1 MSEKKFSR
9 ECVRVCV
16 KETRLMK
23 NIEDLLD
30 FYLTAN
36 NETRKNVTG
45 LIKEAISSSVRVADN
60 KLVIGILG
68 MATKDKNQPKI
79 SQTIFGYFPWSKVFK
94 LAFHPI
100 FLSLSIMLCSMFYKT
115 NIRKALG
122 ERKIFKTFGSDQ

>member
-1 MSEKKFSR
+1 MLSEKKFSR

-68 MATKDKNQPKI
+68 MAAKDKLTKFNKNDQLFHILELFLVVVSIQI
-79 SQTIFGYFPWSKVFK
+79 SPPS
-94 LAFHPI
+94 
-100 FLSLSIMLCSMFYKT
+100 FLLIPLSIMLYSMFYKT
-115 NIRKALG
+115 IIRKA
-122 ERKIFKTFGSDQ
+122 